1 MGLVKVNLPGT
12 FRCHLSPVF
21 VNTQTCFNFMTL
33 AIILRLR
40 ILSLAVIFNYYDF
53 SEGESN
59 MWQNS
64 PTRDFPI

>member
-33 AIILRLR
+33 ANHFKAENFEPR
-40 ILSLAVIFNYYDF
+40 
-53 SEGESN
+53 SN
-59 MWQNS
+59 L
-64 PTRDFPI
+64 

>member
-1 MGLVKVNLPGT
+1 
-12 FRCHLSPVF
+12 
-21 VNTQTCFNFMTL
+21 MTL

-59 MWQNS
+59 VWKI
-64 PTRDFPI
+64 PLPAPFPSSSVAPA